1 MEVIPPQREP
11 KHSLP
16 LPFVAKTLILGL
28 VALLLLIP
36 LFMVEG
42 LVSSRQYEGHK
53 ATQEITSRWGE
64 SQNILTPVL
73 VVPYTPD
80 VKDAQESA
88 LYLIPEE
95 VSADAVLDIENRHR
109 SIYEVAVYTAHV
121 DLSGTWRAEEIRRA
135 LSEVKGTYDLS
146 RAKVAFSTSDATGY
160 RDIVRIKVNGKE
172 YKMKNDPS
180 LSTLTTCIDDNYGD
194 LMEVNFPYLS
204 DNEVTGVPLSADLPL
219 SDDEEG
225 ALRDL
230 SFSLKTDI
238 AGSEH
243 FGLLAVGVSA
253 KSSIKGNWTDPSF
266 RGKKLPDDYSITGG
280 DFEARWST
288 FAEDNLL
295 TESGQQTLLR
305 NSHFVSLL
313 RPVDNYAQT
322 ERSVKYGILVIAL
335 TLLSVYLV
343 ELTLRRR
350 GGSINL
356 LHYVLTGL
364 SLVLF
369 YTLLLSMS
377 EVIGF
382 GLAYLISAVMTIGL
396 NTIYFRM
403 ILPETRKALLLG
415 GIMTL
420 LYLTIYVLMQ
430 LESYALLIGSL
441 VLFVILAIVMY
452 ISAKTL
458 RD

>member
-1 MEVIPPQREP
+1 MEVIPPQGEP
-11 KHSLP
+11 KHS

-28 VALLLLIP
+28 IALLLLIP
-36 LFMVEG
+36 LLMVEG
-42 LVSSRQYEGHK
+42 LVSSRQYEGYK

-80 VKDAQESA
+80 VKDAHESA

-146 RAKVAFSTSDATGY
+146 RAKVALSTSDATGY

-204 DNEVTGVPLSADLPL
+204 DKEVTGATLSADLPL
-219 SDDEEG
+219 SDDDG

-253 KSSIKGNWTDPSF
+253 KSSIKGNWPDPSF
-266 RGKKLPDDYSITGG
+266 RGKKLPDDYSITDDG
-280 DFEARWST
+280 FEARWST
-288 FAEDNLL
+288 FAEDNQV

-322 ERSVKYGILVIAL
+322 ERSVKYGVLVIAL

-343 ELTLRRR
+343 ELTMRRR

-356 LHYVLTGL
+356 LSYVLTGL

>member
-1 MEVIPPQREP
+1 MR
-11 KHSLP
+11 
-16 LPFVAKTLILGL
+16 
-28 VALLLLIP
+28 
-36 LFMVEG
+36 
-42 LVSSRQYEGHK
+42 
-53 ATQEITSRWGE
+53 
-64 SQNILTPVL
+64 
-73 VVPYTPD
+73 
-80 VKDAQESA
+80 
-88 LYLIPEE
+88 
-95 VSADAVLDIENRHR
+95 
-109 SIYEVAVYTAHV
+109 
-121 DLSGTWRAEEIRRA
+121 
-135 LSEVKGTYDLS
+135 
-146 RAKVAFSTSDATGY
+146 
-160 RDIVRIKVNGKE
+160 
-172 YKMKNDPS
+172 
-180 LSTLTTCIDDNYGD
+180 
-194 LMEVNFPYLS
+194 
-204 DNEVTGVPLSADLPL
+204 
-219 SDDEEG
+219 
-225 ALRDL
+225 RDL

-243 FGLLAVGVSA
+243 FGLLAVGVSS
-253 KSSIKGNWTDPSF
+253 KSSIKGNWPDPSF
-266 RGKKLPDDYSITGG
+266 RGKKLPDDYSITEG

-288 FAEDNLL
+288 FAEDNLIAA
-295 TESGQQTLLR
+295 EGQSTLLR

-420 LYLTIYVLMQ
+420 LYLIIYVLMQ

>member
-11 KHSLP
+11 KHS

-36 LFMVEG
+36 LLMVEE
-42 LVSSRQYEGHK
+42 LVSSRQYEGRK

-80 VKDAQESA
+80 VKNAQESA

-146 RAKVAFSTSDATGY
+146 RAKVALSTSDATGY

-180 LSTLTTCIDDNYGD
+180 LSTLTTCIDYNYGY

-204 DNEVTGVPLSADLPL
+204 DKEVTGAPLSADLPL
-219 SDDEEG
+219 SDDDG

-253 KSSIKGNWTDPSF
+253 KSSIKGNWPDPSF
-266 RGKKLPDDYSITGG
+266 RGKKLPDDYSITDDG
-280 DFEARWST
+280 FEARWST
-288 FAEDNLL
+288 FAEDNQV

-322 ERSVKYGILVIAL
+322 ERSVKYGVLVIAL

-343 ELTLRRR
+343 ELTMRRR

-356 LHYVLTGL
+356 LSYVLTGL

>member
-1 MEVIPPQREP
+1 MEVIPPQREL
-11 KHSLP
+11 KHSLS
-16 LPFVAKTLILGL
+16 FVAKTLILGL

-36 LFMVEG
+36 LLMVEG
-42 LVSSRQYEGHK
+42 LVSSRQYEGRK

-80 VKDAQESA
+80 VKNAQESA

-146 RAKVAFSTSDATGY
+146 RAKVALSTSDATGY

-180 LSTLTTCIDDNYGD
+180 LSSLTTCIDDNYGD
-194 LMEVNFPYLS
+194 LMEVTYLS
-204 DNEVTGVPLSADLPL
+204 DRDVTSAPLSADLPL
-219 SDDEEG
+219 SVDEEG
-225 ALRDL
+225 VLRDL

-253 KSSIKGNWTDPSF
+253 KSSIKGNWPDPSF
-266 RGKKLPDDYSITGG
+266 RGKKLPDDYSITDDG
-280 DFEARWST
+280 FEARWSS

-322 ERSVKYGILVIAL
+322 ERSVKYGVLVIAL

-343 ELTLRRR
+343 ELTMRRR

-356 LHYVLTGL
+356 LSYVLTGL

-403 ILPETRKALLLG
+403 ILRETKKALLLG

>member
-1 MEVIPPQREP
+1 M
-11 KHSLP
+11 
-16 LPFVAKTLILGL
+16 
-28 VALLLLIP
+28 
-36 LFMVEG
+36 
-42 LVSSRQYEGHK
+42 
-53 ATQEITSRWGE
+53 
-64 SQNILTPVL
+64 
-73 VVPYTPD
+73 
-80 VKDAQESA
+80 
-88 LYLIPEE
+88 
-95 VSADAVLDIENRHR
+95 
-109 SIYEVAVYTAHV
+109 
-121 DLSGTWRAEEIRRA
+121 
-135 LSEVKGTYDLS
+135 
-146 RAKVAFSTSDATGY
+146 
-160 RDIVRIKVNGKE
+160 
-172 YKMKNDPS
+172 
-180 LSTLTTCIDDNYGD
+180 
-194 LMEVNFPYLS
+194 
-204 DNEVTGVPLSADLPL
+204 
-219 SDDEEG
+219 
-225 ALRDL
+225 
-230 SFSLKTDI
+230 
-238 AGSEH
+238 
-243 FGLLAVGVSA
+243 
-253 KSSIKGNWTDPSF
+253 
-266 RGKKLPDDYSITGG
+266 
-280 DFEARWST
+280 
-288 FAEDNLL
+288 
-295 TESGQQTLLR
+295 
-305 NSHFVSLL
+305 
-313 RPVDNYAQT
+313 
-322 ERSVKYGILVIAL
+322 KYGILVIAL

-403 ILPETRKALLLG
+403 ILRETRKALLLG

>member
-11 KHSLP
+11 KHSLS
-16 LPFVAKTLILGL
+16 FVAKTLILGL

-36 LFMVEG
+36 LLMVEG

-146 RAKVAFSTSDATGY
+146 RAKVALSTSDATGY

-204 DNEVTGVPLSADLPL
+204 DNEVTGAPLSADLPL
-219 SDDEEG
+219 SDDDG

-253 KSSIKGNWTDPSF
+253 KSSIKGNWPDPSF
-266 RGKKLPDDYSITGG
+266 RGKKLPDDYSITGDG
-280 DFEARWST
+280 FEARWST
-288 FAEDNLL
+288 FAEDNQV

-313 RPVDNYAQT
+313 CPVDNYAQT
-322 ERSVKYGILVIAL
+322 ERSVKYGVLVIAL

-343 ELTLRRR
+343 ELTMRRR

-356 LHYVLTGL
+356 LSYVLTGL

-420 LYLTIYVLMQ
+420 LYLIIYVLMQ

>member
-1 MEVIPPQREP
+1 MEVIPPQGEP
-11 KHSLP
+11 KHS

-28 VALLLLIP
+28 IALLLLIP
-36 LFMVEG
+36 LLMVEG

-80 VKDAQESA
+80 VKDAHESA

-146 RAKVAFSTSDATGY
+146 RAKVALSTSDATGY

-204 DNEVTGVPLSADLPL
+204 DKEVTAAPLSADLPL
-219 SDDEEG
+219 SDDEE

-253 KSSIKGNWTDPSF
+253 KSSIKGNWPDPSF
-266 RGKKLPDDYSITGG
+266 RGKKLPDDYSITDDG
-280 DFEARWST
+280 FEARWST
-288 FAEDNLL
+288 FAEDNQV

-322 ERSVKYGILVIAL
+322 ERSVKYGVLVIAL

-343 ELTLRRR
+343 ELTMRRR

-356 LHYVLTGL
+356 LSYVLTGL

-382 GLAYLISAVMTIGL
+382 GLAYLVAAVMTVGL

-420 LYLTIYVLMQ
+420 LYLIIYVLMQ

>member
-1 MEVIPPQREP
+1 MEVIPPQGEP
-11 KHSLP
+11 KHS

-28 VALLLLIP
+28 IALLLLIP
-36 LFMVEG
+36 LLMVEG

-146 RAKVAFSTSDATGY
+146 RAKVALSTSDATGY

-204 DNEVTGVPLSADLPL
+204 DKEVTGATLSADLPL
-219 SDDEEG
+219 SDNDG

-238 AGSEH
+238 E
-243 FGLLAVGVSA
+243 GVSTSV
-253 KSSIKGNWTDPSF
+253 SSPSAYRPRARS
-266 RGKKLPDDYSITGG
+266 RGIGPIPP
-280 DFEARWST
+280 
-288 FAEDNLL
+288 
-295 TESGQQTLLR
+295 SG
-305 NSHFVSLL
+305 
-313 RPVDNYAQT
+313 
-322 ERSVKYGILVIAL
+322 ERSCRTTTASTKG
-335 TLLSVYLV
+335 TS
-343 ELTLRRR
+343 R
-350 GGSINL
+350 
-356 LHYVLTGL
+356 
-364 SLVLF
+364 
-369 YTLLLSMS
+369 
-377 EVIGF
+377 
-382 GLAYLISAVMTIGL
+382 LAGAPSPR
-396 NTIYFRM
+396 TIY
-403 ILPETRKALLLG
+403 
-415 GIMTL
+415 
-420 LYLTIYVLMQ
+420 
-430 LESYALLIGSL
+430 
-441 VLFVILAIVMY
+441 
-452 ISAKTL
+452 
-458 RD
+458 

>member
-1 MEVIPPQREP
+1 MEVIPPQVEP
-11 KHSLP
+11 KHSP
-16 LPFVAKTLILGL
+16 SFVAKTLILGL

-36 LFMVEG
+36 LLMVEG
-42 LVSSRQYEGHK
+42 LVSSRQYEGRK

-80 VKDAQESA
+80 VKNAQESA

-121 DLSGTWRAEEIRRA
+121 DLSGTWRAEEVRRA

-146 RAKVAFSTSDATGY
+146 RAKVALSTSDATGY
-160 RDIVRIKVNGKE
+160 RDIVRIDVNGKE

-194 LMEVNFPYLS
+194 LMEVTYLS
-204 DNEVTGVPLSADLPL
+204 DRDVTSAPLSADLPL

-253 KSSIKGNWTDPSF
+253 KSSIKGNWPDPSF

-288 FAEDNLL
+288 FAEDNLIAV
-295 TESGQQTLLR
+295 EGQSTLLR

-313 RPVDNYAQT
+313 SPVDNYAQT

-382 GLAYLISAVMTIGL
+382 GLAYLVAAVMTVGL

>member
-1 MEVIPPQREP
+1 MEVIPPQGEP
-11 KHSLP
+11 KHSLS
-16 LPFVAKTLILGL
+16 FVAKTLILGL

-36 LFMVEG
+36 LLMVEG
-42 LVSSRQYEGHK
+42 LVSSRQYEGRK

-73 VVPYTPD
+73 VIPYTPD
-80 VKDAQESA
+80 VKDAQETA

-95 VSADAVLDIENRHR
+95 VSANAVLDIENRHR

-146 RAKVAFSTSDATGY
+146 RAKVALSTSDVTGY
-160 RDIVRIKVNGKE
+160 RDIVRINVNGKE

-204 DNEVTGVPLSADLPL
+204 DRDVTGAPLSADLPL
-219 SDDEEG
+219 SVEEEG

-253 KSSIKGNWTDPSF
+253 KSSIKGNWPDPSF
-266 RGKKLPDDYSITGG
+266 RGKKLPDDYSITDDG
-280 DFEARWST
+280 FEARWST
-288 FAEDNLL
+288 FAEDNQV

-305 NSHFVSLL
+305 KD
-313 RPVDNYAQT
+313 RK
-322 ERSVKYGILVIAL
+322 SVV
-335 TLLSVYLV
+335 
-343 ELTLRRR
+343 
-350 GGSINL
+350 
-356 LHYVLTGL
+356 
-364 SLVLF
+364 
-369 YTLLLSMS
+369 
-377 EVIGF
+377 
-382 GLAYLISAVMTIGL
+382 
-396 NTIYFRM
+396 
-403 ILPETRKALLLG
+403 
-415 GIMTL
+415 
-420 LYLTIYVLMQ
+420 
-430 LESYALLIGSL
+430 
-441 VLFVILAIVMY
+441 
-452 ISAKTL
+452 
-458 RD
+458 

>member
-1 MEVIPPQREP
+1 
-11 KHSLP
+11 
-16 LPFVAKTLILGL
+16 
-28 VALLLLIP
+28 
-36 LFMVEG
+36 
-42 LVSSRQYEGHK
+42 
-53 ATQEITSRWGE
+53 
-64 SQNILTPVL
+64 
-73 VVPYTPD
+73 
-80 VKDAQESA
+80 
-88 LYLIPEE
+88 
-95 VSADAVLDIENRHR
+95 
-109 SIYEVAVYTAHV
+109 
-121 DLSGTWRAEEIRRA
+121 
-135 LSEVKGTYDLS
+135 
-146 RAKVAFSTSDATGY
+146 
-160 RDIVRIKVNGKE
+160 
-172 YKMKNDPS
+172 
-180 LSTLTTCIDDNYGD
+180 
-194 LMEVNFPYLS
+194 MEVNFPYLS
-204 DNEVTGVPLSADLPL
+204 DMDVTSAPLSADLPL

-230 SFSLKTDI
+230 SFSLRTDI

-253 KSSIKGNWTDPSF
+253 KSSIKGNWPDPSF
-266 RGKKLPDDYSITGG
+266 RGKKLPDDYSITEG

-288 FAEDNLL
+288 FAEDNLIAS
-295 TESGQQTLLR
+295 EGQSTLLR

-403 ILPETRKALLLG
+403 ILRETKKALLLG

>member
-11 KHSLP
+11 KHSLS
-16 LPFVAKTLILGL
+16 FVAKTLILGL

-42 LVSSRQYEGHK
+42 LVSPRQYEGRK

-80 VKDAQESA
+80 VKNAQESA

-194 LMEVNFPYLS
+194 LMEVNYPYLS
-204 DNEVTGVPLSADLPL
+204 DGNVTSAPLSADLPL
-219 SDDEEG
+219 SDDEEMP
-225 ALRDL
+225 LRDL
-230 SFSLKTDI
+230 SFSLRTDI

-253 KSSIKGNWTDPSF
+253 KSSIKGNWPDPSF
-266 RGKKLPDDYSITGG
+266 RGKKLPDDYSITEG

-288 FAEDNLL
+288 FAEDNLIAA
-295 TESGQQTLLR
+295 EGQSTLLR

-403 ILPETRKALLLG
+403 ILRETRKALLLG

>member
-11 KHSLP
+11 KHS

-36 LFMVEG
+36 LLMVEG

-80 VKDAQESA
+80 VKDAHESA

-146 RAKVAFSTSDATGY
+146 RAKVALSTSDATGY

-204 DNEVTGVPLSADLPL
+204 DKEVTGASLSADLPL
-219 SDDEEG
+219 SDDDG

-243 FGLLAVGVSA
+243 FGLLAVGVSS
-253 KSSIKGNWTDPSF
+253 KSSINGNWPDPSF
-266 RGKKLPDDYSITGG
+266 QGKKLPDDYSITDDG
-280 DFEARWST
+280 FEARWST
-288 FAEDNLL
+288 FAEDNQV

-322 ERSVKYGILVIAL
+322 ERSVKYGVLVIAL

-356 LHYVLTGL
+356 LSYVLTGL

-382 GLAYLISAVMTIGL
+382 GLAYLVAAVMTVGL

-420 LYLTIYVLMQ
+420 LYLIIYVLMQ

>member
-11 KHSLP
+11 KHSLS
-16 LPFVAKTLILGL
+16 FVAKTLILGL

-36 LFMVEG
+36 LLMVEG
-42 LVSSRQYEGHK
+42 LVSSRQYEGRK

-80 VKDAQESA
+80 VKNAQESA

-194 LMEVNFPYLS
+194 LMEVNFPYLNM
-204 DNEVTGVPLSADLPL
+204 DVTSAPLSADLPL

-225 ALRDL
+225 ALGDL
-230 SFSLKTDI
+230 SFSLRTDI

-253 KSSIKGNWTDPSF
+253 KSSIKGNWSDPSF

-280 DFEARWST
+280 DFEAHWST
-288 FAEDNLL
+288 FAEDNLIAS
-295 TESGQQTLLR
+295 EGQSTLLR

-403 ILPETRKALLLG
+403 ILRETRKALLLG

>member
-11 KHSLP
+11 KHSLS
-16 LPFVAKTLILGL
+16 FVAKTLILGL

-36 LFMVEG
+36 LLMVEE
-42 LVSSRQYEGHK
+42 LVSSRQYEGRK

-80 VKDAQESA
+80 VKNAQESA

-146 RAKVAFSTSDATGY
+146 RAKVALSTSDATGY

-180 LSTLTTCIDDNYGD
+180 LSTLTTCIDYNYGY

-204 DNEVTGVPLSADLPL
+204 DKEVTGAPLSADLPL
-219 SDDEEG
+219 SDDDG

-253 KSSIKGNWTDPSF
+253 KSSIKGNWPDPSF
-266 RGKKLPDDYSITGG
+266 RGKKLPDDYSITDDG
-280 DFEARWST
+280 FEARWST
-288 FAEDNLL
+288 FAEDNQV

-322 ERSVKYGILVIAL
+322 ERSVKYGILVIGL

-343 ELTLRRR
+343 ELTMRRR

-356 LHYVLTGL
+356 LSYVLTGL

>member
-11 KHSLP
+11 KHS

-36 LFMVEG
+36 LLMVEG

-80 VKDAQESA
+80 VKNAQESA

-146 RAKVAFSTSDATGY
+146 RAKVALSTSDATGY

-180 LSTLTTCIDDNYGD
+180 LSSLTTCIDDNYGD
-194 LMEVNFPYLS
+194 LMEVTYLS
-204 DNEVTGVPLSADLPL
+204 DRDVTSAPLSADLPL
-219 SDDEEG
+219 SVDEEG
-225 ALRDL
+225 VLRDL

-253 KSSIKGNWTDPSF
+253 KSSIKGNWPDPSF
-266 RGKKLPDDYSITGG
+266 RGKKLPDDYSINEE

-288 FAEDNLL
+288 FAEDNLIAA
-295 TESGQQTLLR
+295 EGQSTLLR

>member
-11 KHSLP
+11 KHSP
-16 LPFVAKTLILGL
+16 SFVAKTLILGL
-28 VALLLLIP
+28 IALLLLIP
-36 LFMVEG
+36 LLMVEG
-42 LVSSRQYEGHK
+42 LVSSRQYEGRK

-146 RAKVAFSTSDATGY
+146 RAKVALSTSDATGY

-194 LMEVNFPYLS
+194 LMEVTYLS
-204 DNEVTGVPLSADLPL
+204 DKEVTDAPLSADLPL

-253 KSSIKGNWTDPSF
+253 KSSIKGNWPDPSF
-266 RGKKLPDDYSITGG
+266 RGKKLPDDYSINEG

-356 LHYVLTGL
+356 LSYVLTGL

-420 LYLTIYVLMQ
+420 LYLIIYVLMQ

>member
-11 KHSLP
+11 KHSLS
-16 LPFVAKTLILGL
+16 FVAKTLILGL

-36 LFMVEG
+36 LLMVEE
-42 LVSSRQYEGHK
+42 LVSSRQYEGRK

-80 VKDAQESA
+80 VKNAQESA

-146 RAKVAFSTSDATGY
+146 RAKVALSTSDATGY

-180 LSTLTTCIDDNYGD
+180 LSTLTTCIDYNYGY

-204 DNEVTGVPLSADLPL
+204 DKEVTSAPFSADLPL

-230 SFSLKTDI
+230 SFSLQTDI

-253 KSSIKGNWTDPSF
+253 KSSIKGNWPDPSF
-266 RGKKLPDDYSITGG
+266 RGKKLPDDYSITDDG
-280 DFEARWST
+280 FEARWST
-288 FAEDNLL
+288 FAEDNQV

-322 ERSVKYGILVIAL
+322 ERSVKYGVLVIAL

-343 ELTLRRR
+343 ELTMRRR

-356 LHYVLTGL
+356 LSYVLTGL

-382 GLAYLISAVMTIGL
+382 GLAYLVAAVMTVGL

-420 LYLTIYVLMQ
+420 LYLIIYVLMQ

>member
-16 LPFVAKTLILGL
+16 FVAKTLILGL
-28 VALLLLIP
+28 IALLLLIP
-36 LFMVEG
+36 LLMVEG

-146 RAKVAFSTSDATGY
+146 RAKVALSTSDATGY

-204 DNEVTGVPLSADLPL
+204 DKEVTGATLSADLPL
-219 SDDEEG
+219 SDNDG

-253 KSSIKGNWTDPSF
+253 KSSIKGNWPDPSF
-266 RGKKLPDDYSITGG
+266 RGKKLPDDYSINEG
-280 DFEARWST
+280 DFEARWSS

-322 ERSVKYGILVIAL
+322 ERSVKYGVLVIAL

-356 LHYVLTGL
+356 LSYVLTGL

-403 ILPETRKALLLG
+403 ILPETRKAPLLG

-420 LYLTIYVLMQ
+420 LYLIIYVLMQ